1 MAEGLT
7 LRLRQLG
14 LAPDRFGAAFAS
26 LALVVLAGAGAT
38 AVWGLHVGGVGAGS
52 RAPRDWSPWQ
62 PRTVGLRGAVEIAEH
77 VWTQPFRVA
86 THGAQNAARFHAVVV
101 HERSGAL
108 RVISRRTLGFAACGI
123 DKGCTLPFDGVNER
137 RRVRRQALA
146 LALYSLQYLDFERVL
161 VILPPRPGDDQ
172 PLNALLFDRADL
184 QPSLRT
190 PLRETLNVQPP
201 TEGELDGALGTRLD
215 RMTIPYQY
223 SVEQVEAP
231 GDAAPVLALSPLDE
245 R

>member
-1 MAEGLT
+1 VAEGLT

-38 AVWGLHVGGVGAGS
+38 AVWGLHVGGAGAGS
-52 RAPRDWSPWQ
+52 HAPRDWSPWQ
-62 PRTVGLRGAVEIAEH
+62 PRSNGLHGAVEIAEH
-77 VWTQPFRVA
+77 VWTKEAVLNQSSAVLPQPFRVA

-201 TEGELDGALGTRLD
+201 TEGELDGALGRGST
-215 RMTIPYQY
+215 
-223 SVEQVEAP
+223 
-231 GDAAPVLALSPLDE
+231 G
-245 R
+245 